1 MGGSLKKKVKTLN
14 FLWTIVFMALIGALI
29 GGFTNHLAIQML
41 FRPHEP
47 KYIGKWKVPFTPGLI
62 PKRRDE
68 LAKQLGRTVVEHLL
82 TPDTFQRRFF
92 SQEMRQKAEIWMQ
105 SQLRKHVFESDL
117 TIQQWMS
124 KAGIEQV
131 PNRVEKKIDEILDE
145 QIYSM
150 EMRIT
155 NKSIKDL
162 APEPWLEKAN
172 DRIPEITEY
181 MLSKGEAYFE
191 SEEGRLTVKKLVDDF
206 LSSKGTLGN
215 MIQMFM
221 GESSTI
227 VDKVRPEIQ
236 KFLRA
241 PGTFELI
248 TNMIHGEWEKLK
260 DRPLQ
265 ELIGEFDWQPILSTM
280 KKYVKQELAV
290 EKRLDATLQSYWPEG
305 ASWSASNITP
315 NITEFVFMQGEIKL
329 EEIIQRLKLEEM
341 VKEQVDSFP
350 VERLEELVLGI
361 SRKEFKM
368 ITVLGAVL
376 GGAIGII
383 QGLIVYF
390 MNIS

>member
-1 MGGSLKKKVKTLN
+1 MN

-29 GGFTNHLAIQML
+29 GGFTNHLAIKML
-41 FRPHEP
+41 FRPHEAR
-47 KYIGKWKVPFTPGLI
+47 YIGKWKVPFTPGLI

-82 TPDTFQRRFF
+82 TPDTFKRRFF
-92 SQEMRQKAEIWMQ
+92 SQEMRKKAELWIQ
-105 SQLRKHVFESDL
+105 SQLTKHVFESEF
-117 TIQQWMS
+117 TIQQWLQ

-131 PNRVEKKIDEILDE
+131 SNRVETKIEAVIDE
-145 QIYSM
+145 QINNIETHFSHQ
-150 EMRIT
+150 
-155 NKSIKDL
+155 SIRDM
-162 APEPWLEKAN
+162 APDQWLEKAN
-172 DRIPEITEY
+172 NQIPEITTY
-181 MLSKGEAYFE
+181 MLNKGEAFFE
-191 SEEGRLTVKKLVDDF
+191 SEEGRQTVKRLVDDF

-227 VDKVRPEIQ
+227 VNKVQPEIQ

-248 TNMIHGEWEKLK
+248 TNMIRGEWEKLK

-265 ELIGEFDWQPILSTM
+265 ELIGDFDWQPVVSTV
-280 KKYVKQELAV
+280 KTYVKQELAV

-305 ASWSASNITP
+305 ASWTAANITP
-315 NITEFVFMQGEIKL
+315 NVTEFAFIQGELKL
-329 EEIIQRLKLEEM
+329 EEMIQRLKLEDM
-341 VKEQVDSFP
+341 VAEQVDTFP

-376 GGAIGII
+376 GGAIGIV

-390 MNIS
+390 I